1 MMRLYY
7 CADSRQ
13 LWTVNERP
21 SPAGI
26 IKEPIRPIEKD
37 ISIDEAGRRY
47 IGQTITYT
55 RRLG

>member
-7 CADSRQ
+7 CAATRQ
-13 LWTVNERP
+13 LWTVNVY
-21 SPAGI
+21 ANAYGV

-47 IGQTITYT
+47 LGETITYT